1 MYEGRPSPG
10 GRQARREASHGGAD
24 SDDRATSSPA
34 GGPAGRPA
42 PAPAPRLHLGRLAIL
57 VLVLIGASF
66 YVAPLSAFFTQQD
79 RYQHEA
85 AALQAARADNA
96 AYKVQVQ
103 LLSTKDYVAQRGAPR
118 LHAGAAGHAGLRRQG
133 PARADEAPRPSSGG
147 TKASAGSI
155 SVLDRINDLWRTL
168 LH

>member
-1 MYEGRPSPG
+1 MAVAQSATVERRTTSRRPGRRPSRDG
-10 GRQARREASHGGAD
+10 S
-24 SDDRATSSPA
+24 T
-34 GGPAGRPA
+34 
-42 PAPAPRLHLGRLAIL
+42 PRVHLGRLAIL

-66 YVAPLSAFFTQQD
+66 YVAPLKAFFTQQD

-96 AYKVQVQ
+96 AYKVEVQ
-103 LLSTKDYVAQRGAPR
+103 LLGTKDYVGRRARLDSNLVPPDTQLFVIKGLPGRDTVAPEVKDT
-118 LHAGAAGHAGLRRQG
+118 Q
-133 PARADEAPRPSSGG
+133 
-147 TKASAGSI
+147 ASAGSI